1 MASFASE
8 VISIFLIIY
17 FFHNLIS
24 KEILIFIC
32 SSVILRI
39 SIFSFINEDVKFG
52 IRELHS

>member
-52 IRELHS
+52 IRELH